1 MKRLQTQCLAGSF
14 ALHGLLFVLLVA
26 GSGFLSPHH
35 EPDWQSLPV
44 VDFIPTRL
52 IEANEAGGGDPQG
65 GAPAPRPAPRTPV
78 TPPVT
83 TPTPPAPAPVPT
95 PAPPVRTVEKSA
107 PPEPVTKPAPKV
119 PPKPVPVD
127 PSPITDATA
136 RKAAPKPKPKVEIN
150 KTMVTRDNR
159 AAEEAR
165 KRAAEQAEAAEA
177 AEAARALAAARQVR
191 AGQFNHALGKLQSD
205 LSGRSVVAVPYG
217 PGGGGET
224 YAGYG
229 LYVRMIYQ
237 RAWRPPTEVPDNSS
251 VVTARVV
258 IAKDGRIMSADIVG
272 KSGVSALDRSV
283 AAALGRVTTIGRPFP
298 EGSTDEQKT
307 FLIDF
312 DLQAKR
318 GTG

>member
-14 ALHGLLFVLLVA
+14 ALHGLLFVLLVV
-26 GSGFLSPHH
+26 GSGFLAPNR
-35 EPDWQSLPV
+35 EPDWQSIPV
-44 VDFIPTRL
+44 MDFIPDKLVEGIVT
-52 IEANEAGGGDPQG
+52 GGGDPQG
-65 GAPAPRPAPRTPV
+65 GAPAPRPAPPKPA
-78 TPPVT
+78 TPPVS
-83 TPTPPAPAPVPT
+83 TPTPPAPAPVQTPPT
-95 PAPPVRTVEKSA
+95 PVRTPEKTP
-107 PPEPVTKPAPKV
+107 PPEPVAKAAPKV
-119 PPKPVPVD
+119 QPKPAVAEPLPGD
-127 PSPITDATA
+127 TSA
-136 RKAAPKPKPKVEIN
+136 RKPAPKPKPKVEVN

-177 AEAARALAAARQVR
+177 AEAARAMAAARQARV
-191 AGQFNHALGKLQSD
+191 GQFNHALGKLQSD

-229 LYVRMIYQ
+229 LYVRMVYQ

-258 IAKDGRIMSADIVG
+258 IAKDGRIIAADIVG
-272 KSGVSALDRSV
+272 KSGVSALDKSV
-283 AAALGRVTTIGRPFP
+283 TAALGRVTTIGRPFP